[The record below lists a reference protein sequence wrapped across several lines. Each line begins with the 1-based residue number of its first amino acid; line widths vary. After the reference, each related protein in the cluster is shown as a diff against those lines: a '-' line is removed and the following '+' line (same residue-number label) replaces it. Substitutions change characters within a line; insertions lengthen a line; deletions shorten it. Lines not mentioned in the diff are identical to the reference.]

1 MGFTCPFC
9 NTNFYVGHNTVS
21 TCFIAFGYS
30 YSTTDYKNSLN
41 IRRKSEIDGSDIKI
55 DVYHCPN
62 CEKYTVI
69 STLIGSSYNN
79 KVEVMLY
86 PDSKAKQ
93 YPDYVPQA
101 IRNDYEEAHKIL
113 YLSPKSSATLS
124 RRCIQGMIR
133 NKWSINRKNLNE
145 EIDAIKDNIEPSL
158 YSSIDALRK
167 LGNIGAHM
175 EKDINLIID
184 IDPKEAVKL
193 VKLVEILIHEWY
205 IVPHDRE
212 LLFNE
217 ITDINSSKQE
227 QRKSHHSEQ

>member
-9 NTNFYVGHNTVS
+9 NTNFY
-21 TCFIAFGYS
+21 
-30 YSTTDYKNSLN
+30 
-41 IRRKSEIDGSDIKI
+41 
-55 DVYHCPN
+55 CPN